1 MGDHSRRL
9 ALGMDLGVV
18 CFDFVWAELKRV
30 LRENFSE
37 CAHTL
42 SSGRNYCESSALA
55 R

>member
-9 ALGMDLGVV
+9 ALGIDLGVV

-37 CAHTL
+37 CAKV
-42 SSGRNYCESSALA
+42 SIGRNHCESSALA